1 MRIILDLFGYVILL
15 FGTTFGFMS
24 GSVTLIVICLVG
36 GLVLLALSH
45 LISIAESLQARFL
58 ELPLTTAL
66 VRKSIMNATAQV
78 VTSQSIEL
86 NPSDNPSYA
95 LIELDGNVYM
105 RTQAFANYLSVTD
118 NRYTFAFPD
127 SSPIE
132 LHCAY
137 GYFKGSEL
145 FAMDGYAYV
154 MLSAIG
160 LDAVRNNGRTVLKE
174 RTEANETETA

>member
-15 FGTTFGFMS
+15 LGTTFGFMS

-66 VRKSIMNATAQV
+66 VRKSIMSATAQV
-78 VTSQSIEL
+78 VASRSIEL
-86 NPSDNPSYA
+86 KPSENPSYA
-95 LIELDGNVYM
+95 LIELEGNAYM
-105 RTQAFANYLSVTD
+105 RTHAFTNYLSVTD

-127 SSPIE
+127 RPPIE
-132 LHCAY
+132 LHCAD

-145 FAMDGYAYV
+145 FAIDGYAYV
-154 MLSAIG
+154 MLRAIG
-160 LDAVRNNGRTVLKE
+160 LDALRENGRILIEQRPAASDAT
-174 RTEANETETA
+174 TA